1 MKLQDIRVGMRVHD
15 QYGNKYEVE
24 SVRLDRVFFPVT
36 LRCLEFA
43 KSVRASRDMQLQY
56 AGQAITIIPS
66 IKTVVEWEDA
76 QGVLLHFMDG
86 EPQHPLQFTVQVQD
100 EVKVLTYYPFNYVS
114 HFEVTVENLQ
124 LTLGRT
130 YEA

>member
-24 SVRLDRVFFPVT
+24 SVRLDHVFFPVT

-43 KSVRASRDMQLQY
+43 KPVRASRDMQLQY
-56 AGQAITIIPS
+56 KGQAITIISS
-66 IKTVVEWEDA
+66 IKPVVEWEDI
-76 QGVLLHFMDG
+76 QGILLHFMVD
-86 EPQHPLQFTVQVQD
+86 EPQHPLQFTVQVDD
-100 EVKVLTYYPFNYVS
+100 ETKVLIYYPFNYVQ

-124 LTLGRT
+124 LTLGGT
-130 YEA
+130 YEV

>member
-24 SVRLDRVFFPVT
+24 AVRLDHVFFPVT

-43 KSVRASRDMQLQY
+43 KAVRASRDMQLQY

-76 QGVLLHFMDG
+76 QGVLLHFMD
-86 EPQHPLQFTVQVQD
+86 EAPQYPLQFTVQVQG
-100 EVKVLTYYPFNYVS
+100 EVKVLTYYPFSYAQ